1 MGRLKVNCKE
11 AISDYFYG
19 SSLDVFAIL
28 AIDKIMHST
37 YSYEV
42 IKDNGLIGY
51 KNILV
56 EIQIIVGVS
65 DAGVFKVRLNTAHF

>member
-1 MGRLKVNCKE
+1 M
-11 AISDYFYG
+11 
-19 SSLDVFAIL
+19 
-28 AIDKIMHST
+28 

-65 DAGVFKVRLNTAHF
+65 DAGVFKVRLNTAHFNFRAVRFREPLGQIATKWKQSWCFLD